1 MDQHLLNIFRQT
13 LNLIYPFSALKKK
26 GHILFKKHL
35 NQEIQSEAFLVLLIL
50 LVYNI
55 FHLQC

>member
-13 LNLIYPFSALKKK
+13 LNLISIFSLKKK

>member
-13 LNLIYPFSALKKK
+13 LNLISIFSLKKKK